1 MNLYNQGDLVKTRE
15 NGDISSGGVCLLQ
28 SSDLGEVAVAPQ
40 SGIKFLNLAS
50 EFGLK
55 KLINTV
61 QLTERE
67 NVRELLKLNTSV
79 GGHRSIKDIYRKVI
93 HANGNETAKNC
104 SLQEEKEGRK

>member
-1 MNLYNQGDLVKTRE
+1 MEISVQGVSAF
-15 NGDISSGGVCLLQ
+15 SSPRTSERWL
-28 SSDLGEVAVAPQ
+28 
-40 SGIKFLNLAS
+40 FLNLGR
-50 EFGLK
+50 EIGLK